1 VTSACKKK
9 LAACAL
15 LRVNQERGMQTG
27 EEKSAEFAANYV
39 DCAINSRQLSSKG
52 FPRSVFL
59 E

>member
-1 VTSACKKK
+1 M
-9 LAACAL
+9 
-15 LRVNQERGMQTG
+15 RTG
-27 EEKSAEFAANYV
+27 EEKCAEFAANYV

>member
-1 VTSACKKK
+1 
-9 LAACAL
+9 
-15 LRVNQERGMQTG
+15 MQTG